1 MDNISSCNPAT
12 HLTSVLRWMERR
24 LFPQRDKQSLP
35 LPVCITCCLLLASS
49 SFFLK
54 LQLTPLELLCLV
66 SDKWHVQPLWSF
78 WCCYCC
84 CCCFNISGAV
94 SWSGAPAL
102 QLLLLI
108 PELHFYIV
116 LNSSVVNFLTA
127 EILKSIADIE
137 EGLMFDF
144 WSIVFKIKR
153 GLYSDFPS

>member
-1 MDNISSCNPAT
+1 MSNP
-12 HLTSVLRWMERR
+12 
-24 LFPQRDKQSLP
+24 FGP
-35 LPVCITCCLLLASS
+35 
-49 SFFLK
+49 
-54 LQLTPLELLCLV
+54 
-66 SDKWHVQPLWSF
+66 
-78 WCCYCC
+78 
-84 CCCFNISGAV
+84 SGVVIVVVV